1 MRFIQVGIGSMGR
14 GWLQR
19 LTGNPDAEVV
29 ALVDVDPT
37 ALASARAAGNYRE
50 EICFASL
57 RDALKHVDADALI
70 CITPPVH
77 HKQCVTQAMKAGLN
91 VITEKPMADSLPDC
105 ISILRTSHDTERT
118 CVVSQN
124 YRYKPETQTLAHLV
138 RSGQIGDIAQ
148 MKIDFYLGLDL
159 GGRFHQGMEH
169 PLLVDMSIH
178 HFDLIRFVTGLNA
191 VSVRGESW
199 NPPWSSCRGDLSS
212 ALVFELENGAHIVY
226 NASWSAKGQFCAW
239 EGNWLIEGSKG
250 SILYEKGQITIYKG
264 QFSGERPRLYR
275 VTKTE
280 PVCIKNPERTGQEY
294 VLNNFIHS
302 LKRSLRPQTDVFDN
316 IHSIAMVFAAIKAVK
331 TGKRTPVLDRRL
343 QKVIADYKPWLAEEA
358 A

>member
-19 LTGNPDAEVV
+19 LTENPDAEVV

-57 RDALKHVDADALI
+57 RDALKHVDADALV

-77 HKQCVTQAMKAGLN
+77 HKQCVTQAMKSGLN

-105 ISILRTSHDTERT
+105 ISILRTSRDTERT

-138 RSGQIGDIAQ
+138 RSGRIGDIGQ
-148 MKIDFYLGLDL
+148 IKIDFYMGVDF
-159 GGRFHQGMEH
+159 GGGFRHEIEH

-199 NPPWSSCRGDLSS
+199 NPPWSNYKGDCSS
-212 ALVFELENGAHIVY
+212 ALVFELENGAHVVY
-226 NASWSAKGQFCAW
+226 NASWGANGQFCGW
-239 EGNWLIEGSKG
+239 DGNWQIEGSKG
-250 SILYEKGQITIYKG
+250 SILYEKEQITICEVPK
-264 QFSGERPRLYR
+264 LYR
-275 VTKTE
+275 VTNTE
-280 PVCIKNPERTGQEY
+280 TVCIKKPEKIGQEY

-302 LKRSLRPQTDVFDN
+302 LKRGLRPQTDVFDN

-343 QKVIADYKPWLAEEA
+343 QQVIADYKPWLAKEEA
-358 A
+358 